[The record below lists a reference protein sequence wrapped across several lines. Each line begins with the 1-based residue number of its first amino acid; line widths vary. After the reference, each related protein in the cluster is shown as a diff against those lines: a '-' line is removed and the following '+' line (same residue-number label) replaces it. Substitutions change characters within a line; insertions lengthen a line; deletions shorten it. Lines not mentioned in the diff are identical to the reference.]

1 VTVGWFKRDRGAAA
15 AEAAAGHEAPIEI
28 DLGMRREFEVEMEV
42 ERLKSA
48 GLSVY
53 LFAQREVPEFGSG
66 LGPSH
71 CRVYVQRSDEPR
83 VRAELAARGFL

>member
-1 VTVGWFKRDRGAAA
+1 VGWFKRDRAGEAA
-15 AEAAAGHEAPIEI
+15 AEADTGHDAPIEI

-71 CRVYVQRSDEPR
+71 CRIYVQPSDEQQ
-83 VRAELAARGFL
+83 VRAELAERGFL

>member
-1 VTVGWFKRDRGAAA
+1 MGWFKRDRAGAASNE
-15 AEAAAGHEAPIEI
+15 AEPGHEAPVEI
-28 DLGMRREFEVEMEV
+28 DLGMRREFEVAMEV
-42 ERLKSA
+42 ERLKST

-71 CRVYVQRSDEPR
+71 CRIYVQPSDEEQ
-83 VRAELAARGFL
+83 VRAELTERGFL